1 MIPYAYPTF
10 PLLIMMNTSLPLFDV
25 FLDSGAAGAMAP
37 AAEPPVDGIAIT
49 FVLILFAALVLLT
62 QFAPTILEFIN
73 RHESKLS
80 NKFQDLP
87 TALRSFSSGLAVA
100 YVMIMLIPEYQIFN
114 GQVTFGWIN
123 AYKLSLFGLIAYKG
137 IQHYCLLIAKRSA
150 KDMGEW
156 GFVKSRQEEKLL
168 GFRVST
174 SVFAVYA
181 SLILLTL
188 PYQLGHLHGPAD
200 KLLYLLTFVMHL
212 GFNVFGLFEEN
223 EKHFRKLVPPVVFSV
238 LSASLVLTLFNVL
251 PTALLLG
258 CLSVLAGIILYN
270 VFKNEL
276 PSAETSS
283 FAWFAIG
290 VFIFVSVDSLT
301 VRSLVH

>member
-1 MIPYAYPTF
+1 
-10 PLLIMMNTSLPLFDV
+10 MMNTSLRLFDL
-25 FLDSGAAGAMAP
+25 FLAKAPVSAAKP
-37 AAEPPVDGIAIT
+37 TVDWLAT
-49 FVLILFAALVLLT
+49 SSVLILFLILVLLT

-73 RHESKLS
+73 KHESKLS
-80 NKFQDLP
+80 NKFLDLP
-87 TALRSFSSGLAVA
+87 IALRSFSSGLAVA
-100 YVMIMLIPEYQIFN
+100 YVLIMLIPEYQVFN
-114 GQVTFGWIN
+114 QKVTYGWIN

-137 IQHYCLLIAKRSA
+137 IQHYCLLVAKKSSQA
-150 KDMGEW
+150 MGEW

-188 PYQLGHLHGPAD
+188 PYQLTYLLGPAD
-200 KLLYLLTFVMHL
+200 KILYLLTFIMHL
-212 GFNVFGLFEEN
+212 GFNIFGLFEEN
-223 EKHFRKLVPPVVFSV
+223 ERNFKRLVPPVVISV

-276 PSAETSS
+276 PSAENSS

-290 VFIFVSVDSLT
+290 ISVFVSVDSLT
-301 VRSLVH
+301 VRNLIH

>member
-1 MIPYAYPTF
+1 
-10 PLLIMMNTSLPLFDV
+10 MMKASLQLFDL
-25 FLDSGAAGAMAP
+25 FLASGAASAP
-37 AAEPPVDGIAIT
+37 VAAAAEPPVDGLAIS
-49 FVLILFAALVLLT
+49 FVLILFLILVLLT

-73 RHESKLS
+73 RHESKLA
-80 NKFQDLP
+80 NKFLDLP

-100 YVMIMLIPEYQIFN
+100 YVMIILIPEYQVFN
-114 GQVTFGWIN
+114 DQVTFGWIN

-137 IQHYCLLIAKRSA
+137 IQHYCLLIAKKSA
-150 KDMGEW
+150 KSMGEW

-174 SVFAVYA
+174 AVFAVYA

-188 PYQLGHLHGPAD
+188 PYQFGHLHGPAD

-212 GFNVFGLFEEN
+212 GFNVLGLFEEN
-223 EKHFRKLVPPVVFSV
+223 EKHYRKLVPPVVFSV
-238 LSASLVLTLFNVL
+238 LTVALVLALFNVL

-258 CLSVLAGIILYN
+258 CLSVLAGVILYN

-290 VFIFVSVDSLT
+290 VFIFVTVDGFT
-301 VRSLVH
+301 VRSLIH

>member
-1 MIPYAYPTF
+1 
-10 PLLIMMNTSLPLFDV
+10 MMKASLQLFDL
-25 FLDSGAAGAMAP
+25 FLASGAASAP
-37 AAEPPVDGIAIT
+37 VAAAAEPPVDGLAIS
-49 FVLILFAALVLLT
+49 FVLILFFILVLLT

-73 RHESKLS
+73 RHESKLA
-80 NKFQDLP
+80 NKFLDLP

-100 YVMIMLIPEYQIFN
+100 YVMIILIPEYQVFN
-114 GQVTFGWIN
+114 DQVTFGWIN

-137 IQHYCLLIAKRSA
+137 IQHYCLLIAKKSA
-150 KDMGEW
+150 ESMGEW

-174 SVFAVYA
+174 AVFAVYA

-188 PYQLGHLHGPAD
+188 PYQFGHLHGPAD

-212 GFNVFGLFEEN
+212 GFNVLGLFEEN
-223 EKHFRKLVPPVVFSV
+223 EKHYRRLVPPVVFSV
-238 LSASLVLTLFNVL
+238 LTAALVLTLFNLL

-290 VFIFVSVDSLT
+290 VFIFVTVDGFT
-301 VRSLVH
+301 VRSLIH

>member
-1 MIPYAYPTF
+1 MS
-10 PLLIMMNTSLPLFDV
+10 IMMNAPLQLFDL
-25 FLDSGAAGAMAP
+25 FLAKAGAAP
-37 AAEPPVDGIAIT
+37 PPEPPADAIT
-49 FVLILFAALVLLT
+49 IALVVILYAILIILT
-62 QFAPTILEFIN
+62 KFAPKILEFIS
-73 RHESKLS
+73 RHESKLA
-80 NKFQDLP
+80 NKFLDFS

-114 GQVTFGWIN
+114 GQVTFGWVN

-137 IQHYCLLIAKRSA
+137 IQHYCLMVATKSA

-223 EKHFRKLVPPVVFSV
+223 EKHFRKLVPPVVSV
-238 LSASLVLTLFNVL
+238 ALSASLVLTLFNVL
-251 PTALLLG
+251 PTSLLLG
-258 CLSVLAGIILYN
+258 FLSILAGIILYN

-276 PSAETSS
+276 PSAENSS

-290 VFIFVSVDSLT
+290 VFTFVTVDSLT
-301 VRSLVH
+301 VRSLIH

>member
-1 MIPYAYPTF
+1 
-10 PLLIMMNTSLPLFDV
+10 MNPSLQLFDV
-25 FLDSGAAGAMAP
+25 LLSSGGTAP
-37 AAEPPVDGIAIT
+37 VEPPVDGLAIG
-49 FVLILFAALVLLT
+49 FVLVLFAILVLLT

-73 RHESKLS
+73 THESRLGK
-80 NKFQDLP
+80 KFLDFP

-100 YVMIMLIPEYQIFN
+100 YVMIILIPEYQVFN
-114 GQVTFGWIN
+114 GQVTFGWLN

-137 IQHYCLLIAKRSA
+137 IQHYCLLLAKKNTKA
-150 KDMGEW
+150 MGEW

-200 KLLYLLTFVMHL
+200 KLLYLFTFAMHL
-212 GFNVFGLFEEN
+212 GFSVLGLFEEN
-223 EKHFRKLVPPVVFSV
+223 ESHYRKLVPPVVFAV

-276 PSAETSS
+276 PSAENSS

-290 VFIFVSVDSLT
+290 VILFVSVDSLT

>member
-1 MIPYAYPTF
+1 
-10 PLLIMMNTSLPLFDV
+10 MMNHSLRLFDV
-25 FLDSGAAGAMAP
+25 FLSSGGAAPSATSG
-37 AAEPPVDGIAIT
+37 EPSIDGLAIS
-49 FVLILFAALVLLT
+49 FVLILFLILVLLT

-73 RHESKLS
+73 SHESRLGK
-80 NKFQDLP
+80 KFQDFP

-100 YVMIMLIPEYQIFN
+100 YVMIILIPEYQVFN
-114 GQVTFGWIN
+114 GQVTFGWLN
-123 AYKLSLFGLIAYKG
+123 AYKLSLLGLIAYKG
-137 IQHYCLLIAKRSA
+137 IQHYCLLLAKKSA
-150 KDMGEW
+150 KAMGEW

-200 KLLYLLTFVMHL
+200 KVLYLLTFAMHL
-212 GFNVFGLFEEN
+212 GFSVLGLFEEN
-223 EKHFRKLVPPVVFSV
+223 ERHFRKLVPPVVFSM
-238 LSASLVLTLFNVL
+238 LTASLVLTLFNVL

-276 PSAETSS
+276 PSAENSS

-301 VRSLVH
+301 LRNLAH

>member
-1 MIPYAYPTF
+1 
-10 PLLIMMNTSLPLFDV
+10 
-25 FLDSGAAGAMAP
+25 
-37 AAEPPVDGIAIT
+37 
-49 FVLILFAALVLLT
+49 VLLT

-73 RHESKLS
+73 RHKSKLS
-80 NKFQDLP
+80 KKFLDLP
-87 TALRSFSSGLAVA
+87 IALRSFSSGLAVA
-100 YVMIMLIPEYQIFN
+100 YVLTMLIPEYQIFN
-114 GQVTFGWIN
+114 EKVTYGWIN

-137 IQHYCLLIAKRSA
+137 IQHYCLLVANKSSQT
-150 KDMGEW
+150 MGEW

-188 PYQLGHLHGPAD
+188 PYQLTYLNGPAD

-223 EKHFRKLVPPVVFSV
+223 EKHFKRLVPPVVITV

-251 PTALLLG
+251 STALLLG
-258 CLSVLAGIILYN
+258 CLSVLAGVILYN

-276 PSAETSS
+276 PSAENSS

-290 VFIFVSVDSLT
+290 VFIFVSVDTLT
-301 VRSLVH
+301 MRSLH

>member
-1 MIPYAYPTF
+1 MKATLQF
-10 PLLIMMNTSLPLFDV
+10 FDLFLSASAAATSPV
-25 FLDSGAAGAMAP
+25 EP
-37 AAEPPVDGIAIT
+37 AVDGLAISA
-49 FVLILFAALVLLT
+49 VVALFAILVLLT
-62 QFAPTILEFIN
+62 QFAPTILEFID
-73 RHESKLS
+73 RHESKLA
-80 NKFQDLP
+80 NKFLDLP

-100 YVMIMLIPEYQIFN
+100 YVMIILIPEYQVFN

-123 AYKLSLFGLIAYKG
+123 AYKLSLLGLIAFKG
-137 IQHYCLLIAKRSA
+137 IQHYCLLLAKKSA
-150 KDMGEW
+150 QAMGEW
-156 GFVKSRQEEKLL
+156 GFVKARQEEKLL

-174 SVFAVYA
+174 AVFAVYA
-181 SLILLTL
+181 ALILLTL

-223 EKHFRKLVPPVVFSV
+223 EKHFRRLVPPVVFSV
-238 LSASLVLTLFNVL
+238 LTVALVFTLFNIL

-290 VFIFVSVDSLT
+290 VVIFVSVDTLT
-301 VRSLVH
+301 VRSLAH

>member
-1 MIPYAYPTF
+1 M
-10 PLLIMMNTSLPLFDV
+10 SLRLFDL
-25 FLDSGAAGAMAP
+25 FLAKAPTHAAGASSYAT
-37 AAEPPVDGIAIT
+37 ATSTDWLAVST
-49 FVLILFAALVLLT
+49 VLILFAILVLLT

-73 RHESKLS
+73 RHKSKLS
-80 NKFQDLP
+80 NKFLDLP
-87 TALRSFSSGLAVA
+87 IALRSFSSGLAVA
-100 YVMIMLIPEYQIFN
+100 YVLTMLIPEYQIFN
-114 GQVTFGWIN
+114 EKVTYGWIN

-137 IQHYCLLIAKRSA
+137 IQHYCLLVANKSSQT
-150 KDMGEW
+150 MGEW

-188 PYQLGHLHGPAD
+188 PYQLTYLNGPAD

-212 GFNVFGLFEEN
+212 GFNIFGLFEEN
-223 EKHFRKLVPPVVFSV
+223 EKHFKRLVPPVVITV

-251 PTALLLG
+251 STALLLG

-276 PSAETSS
+276 PSAENSS

-290 VFIFVSVDSLT
+290 VFIFVSVDTLT
-301 VRSLVH
+301 VRSLH